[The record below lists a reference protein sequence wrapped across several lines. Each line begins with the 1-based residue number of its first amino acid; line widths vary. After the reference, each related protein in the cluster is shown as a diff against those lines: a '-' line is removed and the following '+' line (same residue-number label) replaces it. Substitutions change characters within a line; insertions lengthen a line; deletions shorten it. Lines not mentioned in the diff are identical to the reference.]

1 MYIHQLSVADEDS
14 YIHVYVSFIFGSLYT
29 VP

>member
-1 MYIHQLSVADEDS
+1 MYIHQLYVADEDS
-14 YIHVYVSFIFGSLYT
+14 YIHEYVSFIFGSLYT